1 MRMIISLDN
10 KGLVY
15 SGRIDRTNAKRPE
28 FIFPATSLHFRFYGK
43 KAVITIENRGGTGWD
58 YFAGIIADGAQKKEK
73 LSPGG
78 ITEVVLVDEQEEG
91 EHDILLF
98 KRQDGCHEMV
108 LTKLELSEGSRLLK
122 APEKPGRRIE
132 VYGDSVSAGEVSEAV
147 SYLGKEDPEHTGEYS
162 NSWYSYAAVLARK
175 LDAELHNISR
185 SGIPL
190 LNGNGWVM
198 PPFYPGMETLWDKI
212 HYDPETGEYTLW
224 DFDAYVPHLV
234 IVALGQND
242 SNPDDYMK
250 EEPEGL
256 RALYWKYK
264 YSCFIKNIRKK
275 YPRAVIVLTTTILEH
290 SREWDDAVEAVCK
303 ELGDDRVFHFLYQRN
318 GCGTP
323 GHVRISEAEE
333 MASELAAYVEN
344 LEIPVWE

>member
-1 MRMIISLDN
+1 MRMRISLDN
-10 KGLVY
+10 KALVY

-43 KAVITIENRGGTGWD
+43 RAVITIKNRGGAGWD
-58 YFAGIIADGAQKKEK
+58 YFAGIVADGVQKKER
-73 LSPGG
+73 LSPDG
-78 ITEVVLVDEQEEG
+78 IMKVVLVDEKEER
-91 EHDILLF
+91 EHDVLLF

-122 APEKPGRRIE
+122 APEKLKRRIE

-147 SYLGKEDPEHTGEYS
+147 SCLGKEDPGHTGEYS
-162 NSWYSYAAVLARK
+162 NSWYSYASILARK
-175 LDAELHNISR
+175 LGAELHNISR

-198 PPFYPGMETLWDKI
+198 PPFYPGMETLWDKL
-212 HYDPETGEYTLW
+212 HFYPETGAYTRW

-242 SNPDDYMK
+242 SNPEDYMK
-250 EEPEGL
+250 EDSEGL
-256 RALYWKYK
+256 RAAYWKYK

-290 SREWDDAVEAVCK
+290 SREWDDAIEEVCTK
-303 ELGDDRVFHFLYQRN
+303 LGDDRAFHFLYQRN

-323 GHVRISEAEE
+323 GHARISEAEE
-333 MASELAAYVEN
+333 MASELAAYVES
-344 LEIPVWE
+344 LEVPVWE